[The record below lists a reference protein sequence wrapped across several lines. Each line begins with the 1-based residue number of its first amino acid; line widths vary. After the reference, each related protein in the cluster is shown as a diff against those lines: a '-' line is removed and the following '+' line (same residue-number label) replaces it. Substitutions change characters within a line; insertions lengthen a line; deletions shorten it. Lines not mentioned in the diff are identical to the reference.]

1 MRFSLQ
7 SSISK
12 KKRLAWNEKYIEIRI
27 ELKNEILKDNQLIR
41 IEPKMVKW
49 MNTIQKITQMD
60 TTT

>member
-27 ELKNEILKDNQLIR
+27 ELKNEILKNKPLIR

>member
-27 ELKNEILKDNQLIR
+27 ELKNEILKNTQLIR